1 MRNKP
6 IQADQLIPTSATPP
20 PEAGFYRVD
29 RNTIG
34 VVGELVQ
41 MNPATKSRINVTS
54 GAMLSNTTVDAS
66 RDLAIDDSGKFL
78 LCDSGS
84 AIALKVQ
91 ADATTGWAGT
101 VTISACRKGIG
112 TVTFTAGA
120 GVTIRGSH
128 LTTPAQYGSK
138 GIVRIGTNEWTV
150 IE

>member
-34 VVGELVQ
+34 VAGELVQ
-41 MNPATKSRINVTS
+41 MNPATKSRTNATS
-54 GAMLSNTTVDAS
+54 GAKLSDTTVAAS

-78 LCDSGS
+78 VCNSGS
-84 AIALKVQ
+84 AIALTVQ
-91 ADATTGWAGT
+91 SDATTGWAGT
-101 VTISACRKGIG
+101 VTIAACRKGVG
-112 TVTFTAGA
+112 AVTFAAGA
-120 GVTIRGSH
+120 GVTLRGD
-128 LTTPAQYGSK
+128 LATPAQYGSK

-150 IE
+150 IA

>member
-41 MNPATKSRINVTS
+41 MNPATKSRTNVTS
-54 GAMLSNTTVDAS
+54 GAMLSDTTVAAS

-78 LCDSGS
+78 VCDSGS
-84 AIALKVQ
+84 AIVLAVPS
-91 ADATTGWAGT
+91 DATAGWTGVQNA
-101 VTISACRKGIG
+101 A
-112 TVTFTAGA
+112 
-120 GVTIRGSH
+120 
-128 LTTPAQYGSK
+128 
-138 GIVRIGTNEWTV
+138 
-150 IE
+150 